1 MADLNFK
8 MLYKVPSL
16 KTLPQFPKWV
26 IFSYQSRFFG
36 KAGEHGDV
44 FQAEFAQDVFA
55 VFVYGVGLDE
65 ELSGDV
71 FVALAFS
78 DEFDDHQLARGEFFD
93 LFGVLKSGCFADDVI
108 EVLLLRQAGSNVHN
122 QTGCQLIVAI
132 MSIVKAYFGVYPNP
146 FTIEVP
152 DAIKP

>member
-1 MADLNFK
+1 MGNL
-8 MLYKVPSL
+8 SC
-16 KTLPQFPKWV
+16 
-26 IFSYQSRFFG
+26 FSNQSGFFG
-36 KAGEHGDV
+36 KTCEHGYV
-44 FQAEFAQDVFA
+44 FQAELTQDVFA

-65 ELSGDV
+65 ELSGDI
-71 FVALAFS
+71 FVALAFG
-78 DEFDDHQLARGEFFD
+78 DEFDDHQFAGGEFFD
-93 LFGVLKSGCFADDVI
+93 FFGVLEPGCFADDGI

-146 FTIEVP
+146 VTIEVP